1 MEKLKKSYVE
11 KRYKEKAEISEVMER
26 DPMKIQND
34 GEICAFRFFDKEIN
48 ANGEVLYENRCAE
61 FRYDGQKEADILD
74 FKKFTFGDNILDIE
88 REEEEKMNAQIKEI
102 REKINKE
109 AQKEKYRLMKEELE
123 LIKPETKTVSNDDL
137 SVGKK

>member
-1 MEKLKKSYVE
+1 
-11 KRYKEKAEISEVMER
+11 
-26 DPMKIQND
+26 
-34 GEICAFRFFDKEIN
+34 
-48 ANGEVLYENRCAE
+48 
-61 FRYDGQKEADILD
+61 
-74 FKKFTFGDNILDIE
+74 
-88 REEEEKMNAQIKEI
+88 MNAQIKEI

>member
-1 MEKLKKSYVE
+1 MLELIDFYA
-11 KRYKEKAEISEVMER
+11 KRDYSVTA
-26 DPMKIQND
+26 Q
-34 GEICAFRFFDKEIN
+34 
-48 ANGEVLYENRCAE
+48 
-61 FRYDGQKEADILD
+61 GQKEADILD